1 MIFRMDPIAR
11 FATWF
16 EEARHPAILDRTAM
30 SLATATPD
38 GAPSVRMVL
47 LKGFDARGFAFY
59 MNLQSRKGEELGAN
73 PRAALNF
80 YWQGLER
87 QVRIEGPVAPVS
99 EGEADAY
106 FATRPRGAQIGAWAS
121 DQSRPMK
128 ERGDFERRIV
138 ELATRYDSVDVP
150 RPPQWSGFR
159 LNPSRMEF
167 WTGRENRLHEREVFT
182 REGDGPW
189 KMELLY
195 P

>member
-1 MIFRMDPIAR
+1 MIARMDPFAR
-11 FATWF
+11 FAAWF

-38 GAPSVRMVL
+38 GVPSVRMVL
-47 LKGFDARGFAFY
+47 LKGFDARGFVFY
-59 MNLQSRKGEELGAN
+59 LNVQSRKGGELHAN
-73 PRAALNF
+73 PRASLNF

-87 QVRIEGPVAPVS
+87 QVRIEGPVTPVS
-99 EGEADAY
+99 GGEADAY

-128 ERGDFERRIV
+128 DRSELDRRIAEV
-138 ELATRYDSVDVP
+138 EARYQGSEVP

-159 LNPSRMEF
+159 LKPSRIEF
-167 WTGRENRLHEREVFT
+167 WTGRESRLHEREVFT

-189 KMELLY
+189 KLELLF